1 MAGDIYRFRKE
12 RERERENGKER
23 KIRAE
28 RESDLLITQTD
39 HKSSRVSTCGATF
52 HAACSR
58 AGTMQKAVAHTEAR
72 LTHPPSD
79 VNSLGRY
86 KVGIKS
92 SRYCSR
98 PMATRPTLVFQSPVS
113 RIRVTAP
120 YLRSSITEFF
130 RPLSLN
136 LPASMCRNG
145 NRGREKE
152 KSRFRCSGIIG
163 IDKLRDRWKFR
174 ELLAHC
180 STANFST
187 KIFHPSDLLAN
198 DNINQ
203 A

>member
-1 MAGDIYRFRKE
+1 MADDIYRSVFVK
-12 RERERENGKER
+12 RETGFWKER
-23 KIRAE
+23 KIRAD

-86 KVGIKS
+86 KVL
-92 SRYCSR
+92 
-98 PMATRPTLVFQSPVS
+98 PVLFAMATRPTLVFQSPVS

-136 LPASMCRNG
+136 LSPASMWQK
-145 NRGREKE
+145 REKE
-152 KSRFRCSGIIG
+152 KSRFRCSGIG

-180 STANFST
+180 STRSACKF
-187 KIFHPSDLLAN
+187 FHKLFIRPTC
-198 DNINQ
+198 
-203 A
+203 

>member
-1 MAGDIYRFRKE
+1 MADDIYRSVFVK
-12 RERERENGKER
+12 RETGFWKER
-23 KIRAE
+23 KIRAD

-86 KVGIKS
+86 KVL
-92 SRYCSR
+92 
-98 PMATRPTLVFQSPVS
+98 PVLFAMATRPTLVFQSPVS

-136 LPASMCRNG
+136 LSPARCGR
-145 NRGREKE
+145 RGRKR
-152 KSRFRCSGIIG
+152 KAGSGVPVSVSINSVIVGNFVNYWPIVRLDRF
-163 IDKLRDRWKFR
+163 
-174 ELLAHC
+174 
-180 STANFST
+180 ANFST
-187 KIFHPSDLLAN
+187 NFSFVRLVSE
-198 DNINQ
+198 
-203 A
+203 

>member
-12 RERERENGKER
+12 RERENEKER

-120 YLRSSITEFF
+120 YLLELDNGI
-130 RPLSLN
+130 LSPIIAQSARLDV
-136 LPASMCRNG
+136 PQREQG
-145 NRGREKE
+145 QGEREKQVPV
-152 KSRFRCSGIIG
+152 FRYY
-163 IDKLRDRWKFR
+163 RYR
-174 ELLAHC
+174 
-180 STANFST
+180 
-187 KIFHPSDLLAN
+187 
-198 DNINQ
+198 
-203 A
+203 

>member
-86 KVGIKS
+86 KVLPVLFATDGDKANARISIPRKS
-92 SRYCSR
+92 NSSHGSLS
-98 PMATRPTLVFQSPVS
+98 TRA
-113 RIRVTAP
+113 R
-120 YLRSSITEFF
+120 
-130 RPLSLN
+130 
-136 LPASMCRNG
+136 
-145 NRGREKE
+145 
-152 KSRFRCSGIIG
+152 
-163 IDKLRDRWKFR
+163 
-174 ELLAHC
+174 
-180 STANFST
+180 
-187 KIFHPSDLLAN
+187 
-198 DNINQ
+198 
-203 A
+203 